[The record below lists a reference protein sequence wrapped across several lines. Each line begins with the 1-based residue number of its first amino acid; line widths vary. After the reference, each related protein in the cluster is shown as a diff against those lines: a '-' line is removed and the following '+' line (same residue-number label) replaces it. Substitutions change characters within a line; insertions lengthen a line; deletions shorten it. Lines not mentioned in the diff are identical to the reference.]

1 MMNTKKIIGLSSAIL
16 IAGTV
21 AVSTASAIASTGTG
35 MVGGDKDSHGC
46 IGSAGYSW
54 SDTSKK
60 CIRAWE
66 QESGSGRAALNEQMR
81 ADRAQMNQDIKEGR
95 KDMQQEN
102 AQNRQ
107 MMGTGGNL
115 GTAELKNFLK
125 TPLTTEEQ
133 TSLKTLL
140 QANMKA
146 HMDVIKDTTLTSTGR
161 IAKLTELFTNHIT
174 ALLPYIATD
183 KQNAFKKIME
193 ERIAIMIKNQ
203 TLHGTNKENRQEF
216 RDDVKEQRQDFKN
229 EAQAKRKALSEKLH
243 KQLEAIVEKLSL
255 EKLNKVITN
264 IEKVV
269 EKVKTSASTAEKK
282 ARVLAQL
289 EEIRTVIQ
297 DKIDMLTG
305 ANPEGT
311 ILDEVLSG
319 VTNDGTG
326 TTSTGTTS
334 ITQ

>member
-1 MMNTKKIIGLSSAIL
+1 MSYTKKLIGISSAII

-21 AVSTASAIASTGTG
+21 AISSASANDTATGSSTQTGTG
-35 MVGGDKDSHGC
+35 IVGNDRDIHGC

-54 SDTSKK
+54 SSTSKK

-66 QESGSGRAALNEQMR
+66 QESGSGRAALNEQIR
-81 ADRAQMNQDIKEGR
+81 TDRAQMNQNIKEGR
-95 KDMQQEN
+95 KNMQQEN

-107 MMGTGGNL
+107 MMGTGGSL

-125 TPLTTEEQ
+125 TPLTAEEQ
-133 TSLKTLL
+133 ASLKVLL

-183 KQNAFKKIME
+183 KQDTFKKMME
-193 ERIAIMIKNQ
+193 ERIAVMVKNQ

-216 RDDVKEQRQDFKN
+216 RDGAKEQRQDFRN
-229 EAQAKRKALSEKLH
+229 DAQAKRKALSDTLR
-243 KQLEAIVEKLSL
+243 KQLETIVEKLSL

-269 EKVKTSASTAEKK
+269 EKAKASTSTEVKK

-297 DKIDMLTG
+297 DKIDILTG
-305 ANPEGT
+305 ANPE
-311 ILDEVLSG
+311 
-319 VTNDGTG
+319 
-326 TTSTGTTS
+326 
-334 ITQ
+334 